1 MGGSHRGCAALL
13 FLLTLRAQLRFAKS
27 SPLLK
32 TARFH
37 SARELSS
44 THTVN
49 QESLPG
55 RIYVA
60 AALNF
65 GWNEPN
71 DDRVALNDLQG
82 LGANSTTIALT
93 APTTVGRSG

>member
-1 MGGSHRGCAALL
+1 VGGSHRGGVVPHSTFEAARPLL
-13 FLLTLRAQLRFAKS
+13 LLLALRAQLRFAKS
-27 SPLLK
+27 SPILK

-49 QESLPG
+49 QGSLPG

-60 AALNF
+60 AAPKF
-65 GWNEPN
+65 RME
-71 DDRVALNDLQG
+71 
-82 LGANSTTIALT
+82 
-93 APTTVGRSG
+93 